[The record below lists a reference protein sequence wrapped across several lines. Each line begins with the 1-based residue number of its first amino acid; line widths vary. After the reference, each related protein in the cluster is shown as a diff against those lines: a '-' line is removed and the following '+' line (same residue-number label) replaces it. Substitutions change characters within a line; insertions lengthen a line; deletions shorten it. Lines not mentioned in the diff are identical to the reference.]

1 MRTESVSYITD
12 NIEEILVKIIK
23 FTRLR
28 HEILLDNI
36 RNIHLS
42 DFIPKCLDNE
52 GFAELMN
59 QALAEHINHNRLLW
73 SDSQTIR
80 FGYGGEFE
88 AETVIDKQAN
98 ELFGSDKDEYLQRQK
113 QQLMEN
119 SLNNRVAIELLKQK
133 RRLIQTVSW
142 L

>member
-1 MRTESVSYITD
+1 MRTESASYITD

-23 FTRLR
+23 FTHLR
-28 HEILLDNI
+28 HKILLDNI
-36 RNIHLS
+36 RNIHQS
-42 DFIPKCLDNE
+42 DFTPKCLDSE

-80 FGYGGEFE
+80 FGYRGEFE
-88 AETVIDKQAN
+88 VEAVIDRQAH
-98 ELFGSDKDEYLQRQK
+98 ELFGNDKGEYLQKQK

-133 RRLIQTVSW
+133 RRLIQTIS
-142 L
+142 

>member
-23 FTRLR
+23 FTRLH

-42 DFIPKCLDNE
+42 DFTPKCLDSE

-59 QALAEHINHNRLLW
+59 HALAEHINHNRLLW
-73 SDSQTIR
+73 FDSQTIR
-80 FGYGGEFE
+80 FGCGGEFE
-88 AETVIDKQAN
+88 IEAVIDKQAN
-98 ELFGSDKDEYLQRQK
+98 ELLENDRGEYIQK
-113 QQLMEN
+113 QKQHLMEN
-119 SLNNRVAIELLKQK
+119 SLNNRVAIGLLKQK
-133 RRLIQTVSW
+133 RRLMQTIS
-142 L
+142 